1 MYENVRQAI
10 EGAQR
15 WFKMAIRYQTKA
27 EKLSKKYADPSMYP
41 ATVFACYRGFCHCM
55 QMYDACWAYIDRHNE
70 KWFREQLER
79 QLEEERKENER
90 IRQRIIA
97 DAQAEKDAKFV
108 YGIGYL
114 AAAVIGILF
123 ADVWISFIKWL
134 APLLI

>member
-1 MYENVRQAI
+1 MYQNTRHAI
-10 EGAQR
+10 EGSQR

-27 EKLSKKYADPSMYP
+27 QKLVKRYSGASLYPSSI
-41 ATVFACYRGFCHCM
+41 FACYRGYARCM
-55 QMYDACWAYIDRHNE
+55 QMYEACWAYVNRCNE
-70 KWFREQLER
+70 QYIKERRNR
-79 QLEEERKENER
+79 QLQEERKENER
-90 IRQRIIA
+90 IRQRMAA